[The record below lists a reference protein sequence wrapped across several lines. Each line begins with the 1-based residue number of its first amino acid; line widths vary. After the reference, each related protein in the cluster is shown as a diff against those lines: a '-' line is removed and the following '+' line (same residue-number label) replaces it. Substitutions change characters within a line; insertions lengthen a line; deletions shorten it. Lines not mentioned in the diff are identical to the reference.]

1 MSRRD
6 LSAVLC
12 ITAHCEVF
20 SSRFPNAQAYCEGLR
35 WLRVMQLDFYILSVG
50 PYFQCQIAVCQ
61 SGNTLPF
68 TTAALPN
75 KDPLHLYVDP

>member
-6 LSAVLC
+6 LSSDLC

-20 SSRFPNAQAYCEGLR
+20 SSRFPNAQAYREGLR

-50 PYFQCQIAVCQ
+50 PHFHCQIAVCPAG
-61 SGNTLPF
+61 SSLPF
-68 TTAALPN
+68 PAAALPN
-75 KDPLHLYVDP
+75 TDPLHLYSEG